1 MIIYDCSDSLTDF
14 FLPHHILTIN
24 YNIIVNAIVSISN
37 EEEYPKLG
45 QNYTLVCNVHWAEDN
60 SSTVNYQWIKINS
73 SQIYY
78 IVENNS
84 STLFISHFKLSDV
97 GEYIC
102 QVTAY
107 SSYLNYFNAMES
119 LIVIYQSEYAV

>member
-1 MIIYDCSDSLTDF
+1 MIAQTALLIF

-73 SQIYY
+73 SQTYY

-97 GEYIC
+97 GEYLC

-107 SSYLNYFNAMES
+107 SSYLNYFNATES
-119 LIVIYQSEYAV
+119 LIVTYQSEYAV